1 MTLIKILAQTND
13 SEVIH
18 LKIKLI
24 GVKIMMLKNP
34 STKYRPAYQRVDL
47 PDRTWPSKTITQA
60 PIWMSTDLRD
70 GNQALF
76 EPMNSEQKLRMFK
89 ALVAIG
95 FKEIEVAFPSA
106 SQTDFDFVR
115 GLIENNH
122 IPDEVTIE
130 VLTQARDHLIERT
143 MESVRGAKR
152 VIVHVYNAT
161 SQVFR
166 ETVFNL
172 DQAETKKLAVKAAQK
187 IKDIAAQ
194 HPETEWTFQYSPET
208 FTATELPF
216 AKEVCDAVTEVW
228 EASAT
233 HKVILNLPATVEVAS
248 PNVYADQIEW
258 MHRNLARREG
268 VILSLHPHND
278 RGCAVAAAELG
289 IMAGADRV
297 EGCLFG
303 HGERTGN
310 VDLVTLAMNLYSQG
324 ISPNLDFSD
333 MNDVIRTVEE
343 CTRLPVHPRHPYA
356 GDLVFTAFSGSHQDA
371 IKKGFSMR
379 QDGADSENPDP
390 EDSFW
395 EMPYLP
401 VDPKDLGRNYDAVI
415 RVNSQSGKGGVAYL
429 LESNYGVVLPRRL
442 QIELSQVV
450 QTLTDTSGSEVRA
463 QDIWQLFEQTYI
475 QVKQPYSYVSYQPQH
490 IDESTEQVTLT
501 VQHQGEAC
509 ALSGK
514 GNGPISAVLNAFNL
528 QLEVVNYEE
537 RSLGQGANAKAIAII
552 ELVDKAR
559 NVSTFGVGIH
569 DNITTASVQ
578 AIVACVNRLAMI
590 QQAKQVA

>member
-1 MTLIKILAQTND
+1 
-13 SEVIH
+13 
-18 LKIKLI
+18 
-24 GVKIMMLKNP
+24 MMLKDP
-34 STKYRPAYQRVDL
+34 SQKYRPAYQRVDL
-47 PDRTWPSKTITQA
+47 PDRQWPNNTITKA

-76 EPMNSEQKLRMFK
+76 EPMNAEQKLRMFK

-122 IPDEVTIE
+122 IPDDVTIE

-161 SQVFR
+161 SPVFR
-166 ETVFNL
+166 QTVFNL
-172 DQAETKKLAVKAAQK
+172 DKTETKNLAVKAAQK
-187 IKDIAAQ
+187 IKEIAAQ
-194 HPETEWTFQYSPET
+194 HPETQWIFQYSPET
-208 FTATELPF
+208 FTATELLF
-216 AKEVCDAVTEVW
+216 AKEVCDAITEVW

-233 HKVILNLPATVEVAS
+233 NKVILNLPATVEVAS

-289 IMAGADRV
+289 VMAGADRV

-310 VDLVTLAMNLYSQG
+310 VDLVTLALNLYSQG

-333 MNDVIRTVEE
+333 MNEVIRTVEE

-371 IKKGFSMR
+371 IKKGFSIR
-379 QDGADSENPDP
+379 QDDALENQY
-390 EDSFW
+390 W

-401 VDPKDLGRNYDAVI
+401 LDPKDLGRNYDAVI
-415 RVNSQSGKGGVAYL
+415 RVNSQSGKGGIAYL

-450 QTLTDTSGSEVRA
+450 QVLTDTSGSEVRA

-475 QVKQPYSYVSYQPQH
+475 QVKQPYDYVSYQPKH
-490 IDESTEQVTLT
+490 INESTEQITLT
-501 VQHQGEAC
+501 VQHNGEPQQ
-509 ALSGK
+509 LVGN
-514 GNGPISAVLNAFNL
+514 GNGPISAVLNAFSHSFEQ
-528 QLEVVNYEE
+528 QLEVVSYEE
-537 RSLGQGANAKAIAII
+537 RSLGQGANAKAIAVI

-578 AIVACVNRLAMI
+578 AIIACVNRLAV
-590 QQAKQVA
+590 KE